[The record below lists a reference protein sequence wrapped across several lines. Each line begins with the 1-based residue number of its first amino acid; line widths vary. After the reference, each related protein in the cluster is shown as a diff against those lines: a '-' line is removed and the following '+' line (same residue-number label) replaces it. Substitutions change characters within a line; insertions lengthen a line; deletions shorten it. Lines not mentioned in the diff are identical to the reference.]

1 MKFPSKVT
9 SYKESSL
16 FQFPIVLSLLEQ
28 NSMTPSELYAK
39 LKKTKNIS
47 IQEFMDIL
55 DCLYALNKIELH
67 EEVLYYVGSDTM
79 W

>member
-9 SYKESSL
+9 SYKESALSH
-16 FQFPIVLSLLEQ
+16 FPTVLSLLEQ
-28 NSMTPSELYAK
+28 NTMTPSELYSK
-39 LKKTKNIS
+39 LKKTKKIS

-67 EEVLYYVGSDTM
+67 EEVLYYVDSDTM
-79 W
+79 